1 MARPAV
7 CVEGL
12 SKRYEIGLREPYHRF
27 SELLS
32 GWGRR
37 AFSAPRDWYRRRR
50 GGALGVNG
58 RTAVHDGEF
67 WALQDVSFEVDEGEA
82 IGIIGRN
89 GAGKSTLLKI
99 LSRIT
104 EPTAGR
110 FGVRGRVASLL
121 EVGSG
126 FHPELTGRDNIYLN
140 GAVLGMTRAE
150 VRGKFDEIVTFA
162 DIGLFLDTPVKR
174 YSSGMY
180 TRLAFAV
187 AAHLDADILIVDEVL
202 AVGDAQFQRKC
213 LGKMSEVARG
223 GRTVLFVSHNMLAIE
238 ALCTHAVLLDGG
250 RIVARGDSRSVT
262 GKYLDRGGAEHRVK
276 QWDDL
281 ASAPGGSH
289 VRLRRAAVTASHS
302 SDSGLIDVH
311 TEIVVEFE
319 YWNLVDG
326 LVLNPSVVLY
336 DQEGRTV
343 FNTGPVNEPN
353 WNGKPFPRGLFRSTF
368 VIPADLLND
377 ASYEIQ
383 LYMVKDASEV
393 VERFDGLLR
402 FTVADDTT
410 LRHGWYGKWQGTV
423 RPNLVWDTCLLTRY
437 ELPETPDYVGAR

>member
-1 MARPAV
+1 MGRPAV

-12 SKRYEIGLREPYHRF
+12 SKRYRIGPREPYHRF

-32 GWGRR
+32 GWACR
-37 AFSAPRDWYRRRR
+37 ALAAPRDWYRLRMGNAM
-50 GGALGVNG
+50 GGSGQALPE
-58 RTAVHDGEF
+58 DPEI
-67 WALQDVSFEVDEGEA
+67 WALQDVSFEVDEGQA

-104 EPTAGR
+104 EPTVGR
-110 FGVRGRVASLL
+110 FGLRGRVASLL

-140 GAVLGMTRAE
+140 GVLLGMTRPE
-150 VRGKFDEIVTFA
+150 VRNKFDEIVAFA
-162 DIGLFLDTPVKR
+162 EIGPFLDTPVKR

-187 AAHLDADILIVDEVL
+187 AAHLETDILIVDEVL

-238 ALCTHAVLLDGG
+238 ALCGQALLLERG
-250 RIVARGDSRSVT
+250 RIAASGDSRFVT
-262 GKYLDRGGAEHRVK
+262 GKYLDRDGAEYRVR
-276 QWDDL
+276 QWDDVG
-281 ASAPGGSH
+281 SAPGGSH
-289 VRLRRAAVTASHS
+289 VRLHRAAVTAPHS
-302 SDSGLIDVH
+302 TDAGLIDVH

-319 YWNLVDG
+319 YWNLVEG

-336 DQEGRTV
+336 DQEGRAV
-343 FNTGPVNEPN
+343 FNTGPIDEPN

-368 VIPADLLND
+368 IIPADLLND
-377 ASYEIQ
+377 GNYDIQ
-383 LYMVKDASEV
+383 LYMIKDAYET

-402 FTVADDTT
+402 FSVADDTSQ
-410 LRHGWYGKWQGTV
+410 RRGWHGKWPGAV
-423 RPNLVWDTCLLTRY
+423 RPKLVWDTSLLVRH
-437 ELPETPDYVGAR
+437 ELPETSGFVASR